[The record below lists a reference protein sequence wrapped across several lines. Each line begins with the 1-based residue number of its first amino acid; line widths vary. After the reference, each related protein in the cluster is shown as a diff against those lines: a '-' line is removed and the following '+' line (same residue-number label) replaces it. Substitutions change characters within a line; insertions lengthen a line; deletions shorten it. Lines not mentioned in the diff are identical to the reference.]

1 MNKQV
6 DIMDDTSMLTDE
18 EKQEIMDTLEETA
31 ADLQDKSDEMQM
43 DKIRKRI
50 ES

>member
-1 MNKQV
+1 
-6 DIMDDTSMLTDE
+6 MDDTSMLTDE
-18 EKQEIMDTLEETA
+18 EKQELMDTLEETA